1 MADKNSAT
9 IEDYLG
15 IMYIFKRDGIPLV
28 GARIADILNVSP
40 ATVSNTMKR
49 MARDGLV
56 DLDNPEGTCL
66 TETGLEAARS
76 VMRRHML
83 TEWMLLKMLNVNWA
97 QTHAEAH
104 QLEHAISEGL
114 AEQMNTSLDDP
125 KFCPHGNPLP
135 GFESYV
141 EHWVPLSEV
150 QPGQKVIIRRIHETA
165 EDNPELLGF
174 LETNKLMPGT
184 EAQLVEV
191 LNFNQTLTLEIDQS
205 RLPLGFSAARFI
217 YVEIC

>member
-1 MADKNSAT
+1 MAGKNSAT

-15 IMYIFKRDGIPLV
+15 IMYILQRDGIPLV
-28 GARIADILNVSP
+28 GARIAEALGVSP
-40 ATVSNTMKR
+40 ATVSNTLKR
-49 MARDGLV
+49 MKRDGLV
-56 DLDNPEGTCL
+56 DLDNLEGPTL
-66 TETGLEAARS
+66 TESGLESARS

-114 AEQMNTSLDDP
+114 AEQMSTSLDDP

-135 GFESYV
+135 GFESYTAK
-141 EHWVPLSEV
+141 WVPLSEV
-150 QPGQKVIIRRIHETA
+150 QEGQKVIIRRIHETA

-174 LETNKLMPGT
+174 LESNKLMPGT
-184 EAQLVEV
+184 EAQLTEILKV
-191 LNFNQTLTLEIDQS
+191 NQTMTLEIGQH
-205 RLPLGFSAARFI
+205 RLPLGFSTADVI